1 MYVTATD
8 AAPHAQLLRLLA
20 DYVAEQRVT
29 LVPWPYE
36 NCVRGM
42 ASGRGITYE
51 VPSGGGGNDSAA
63 ANATSEFFQ
72 PPRCIAQAAALASC
86 YLRFQHTARYIA
98 HVDVDEF
105 LFLRAPSATFADGA
119 RLPVGVAA
127 PRPFHLRDAADEIF
141 ALLPRF
147 VAVSFYPIL
156 VDACGRSP
164 ADATIGAASEA
175 TPPLLPTFARAT
187 GGNVGR
193 PFETKLLLRTDAV
206 VMFFVHYLLQVEA
219 KRAHWLVYPAP
230 VAQGGLWH
238 VRSTAQT
245 LFRPQNLSHCGAGR
259 VPLRFVDA
267 NEQRLR
273 HVSIADVV
281 RQRDAVA
288 EVQAQR
294 RGEVADELLRGAGVA
309 ASLWRTMRRRFD
321 RRMAAAVGL

>member
-1 MYVTATD
+1 M
-8 AAPHAQLLRLLA
+8 
-20 DYVAEQRVT
+20 T

-36 NCVRGM
+36 NCVRHM
-42 ASGRGITYE
+42 ASGRGIVYE
-51 VPSGGGGNDSAA
+51 APGRGAHNGSAA

-86 YLRFQHTARYIA
+86 YVRFQHTARYIA
-98 HVDVDEF
+98 HIDIDEF
-105 LFLRAPSATFADGA
+105 LFLRAPSATFADGD
-119 RLPVGVAA
+119 RLPDGVAA

-156 VDACGRSP
+156 VDACNR
-164 ADATIGAASEA
+164 TAAGTEASGSEA
-175 TPPLLPTFARAT
+175 RPPLLPTFARAT

-193 PFETKLLLRTDAV
+193 PFEVKLLLRTDAV
-206 VMFFVHYLLQVEA
+206 VMFLVHYLLQAEA
-219 KRAHWLVYPAP
+219 KRAYWLVYTAP

-238 VRSTAQT
+238 VRSSAET

-267 NEQRLR
+267 NAHRLR
-273 HVSIADVV
+273 HVTIADVV
-281 RQRDAVA
+281 RQRDAAA

-294 RGEVADELLRGAGVA
+294 RGEVADEVLRDAGIDVA
-309 ASLWRTMRRRFD
+309 LWRSMRRRFD
-321 RRMAAAVGL
+321 SRMAAEA